1 MNDRA
6 LFAAG
11 PGIALLS
18 LGWVT
23 LLRYLLIRQR
33 GPMPSSALS
42 RAKALVW
49 DAWPWR
55 IGLGGLVLLHLLLLV
70 FPLQV
75 WNWNRVHGQ
84 LLALEVIGFAFGL
97 MALAGLVSMVQRRL
111 RSAEAEPGAR
121 LSVADAALLGLLL
134 VSVLSGLAMAG
145 LYRWAST
152 WSTVTLVPYVRALLT
167 LDARLSLMSGMPYV
181 VKLHVFC
188 AIAFVAVL
196 PFSHALD
203 LVLLPLDRVVN
214 VLLAP
219 LAGARRRAFRI
230 LGELGRRGADALS
243 LKREED

>member
-18 LGWVT
+18 LWWVT

-49 DAWPWR
+49 DSTPWR
-55 IGLGGLVLLHLLLLV
+55 IGLVGLVLLHLVLLV
-70 FPLQV
+70 FPMKVLA
-75 WNWNRVHGQ
+75 WNRVQGQ
-84 LLALEVIGFAFGL
+84 LLSLEAVGFAFGL
-97 MALAGLVSMVQRRL
+97 VALAGLVLLVRRRF
-111 RSAEAEPGAR
+111 RSTDAESGPG
-121 LSVADAALLGLLL
+121 LSLADAAVLGLLL

-152 WSTVTLVPYVRALLT
+152 WSTVTVVPYVRSLLT
-167 LDARLSLMSGMPYV
+167 LDARLALLSGMPYV

-188 AIAFVAVL
+188 AIALVAVL
-196 PFSHALD
+196 PFSHAID

-214 VLLAP
+214 ALLAP
-219 LAGARRRAFRI
+219 LAGARRRAWRI